1 MKLAKKTLS
10 VFLSLLMI
18 FSVCSVGLTGIT
30 ASAAAGDS
38 KYTHAEVV
46 AALNEVVAQGYS
58 AKSSGNAT
66 NITGDN
72 GKLLAAAEA
81 VFDYAVKTYRGGR
94 ADNSANNSSDTLYN
108 AFINEFSADFSS
120 ATALNTVKAFA
131 KDIIY
136 PAGTT
141 VYGYES
147 RASLKGSYTYTEKT
161 STFIDTGAGY
171 LASKGTD
178 VTNYSE
184 VPASAYKSNP
194 PYSVTKTVDI
204 EVGIDNYLQTF
215 SRIEDIPSSFL
226 TSVSYNYAHTTGK
239 YAEVTST
246 SKSGG
251 TFSRKTYT
259 TGITTWAW
267 NYMSAKPVRVVE
279 KNTTAKKYLL
289 SIEKYFNED
298 IFALTQADLLAM
310 SVSEIEKLYTESQGF
325 YAMAKENFSAAT
337 LAHFGMSLDKIEAFM
352 TMLDFAYRVIIG
364 KHGIDTLN
372 QYIGTEYNKE
382 SYAEMSSLYTKVNKA
397 YNIVDTMD
405 TEILEFILDEY
416 EYSDEYSAIDL
427 AEAKAYIDELY
438 DIMTEQR
445 LEELV
450 ASMTAT
456 YNDYYSLLDKENIEV
471 PTDAEIIGLVQ
482 KTDSYNSVLAT
493 YTGYSYYRTYYTTEH
508 EAAWN
513 DFCAKLDEVAEV
525 RDLKATFQTYYDF
538 FMPIIFTTMIVDL
551 SNDAAM
557 DLYENIETNLTNLK
571 NNYTDIKNQW
581 GETIA
586 NKIFTINYEGTD
598 YLLQDLVESVKSTG
612 LNALKQNLIDR
623 TIAQLDAV
631 MVFKDV
637 TVVNFDNFADVKSTI
652 SHFDYDL
659 YDYVN
664 GKGWL
669 DSTQTS
675 KYAMVQTLLDRY
687 HAFSTTDGKAF
698 FDEDFTFAD
707 ENGNFAVR
715 EAGDQVDASGK
726 QIGYP
731 ADIAR
736 SGAEDN
742 FVVNEQIMV
751 DTIARI
757 DNFIVSRDF
766 GALVGFVDVETEEPT
781 DLKTFVSQML
791 SDMLY
796 TDELINTLVGAIFP
810 MICDLIETE
819 LVGAIGGMDGAWV
832 DDDGVPWL
840 DLNAL
845 AGIGGNIA
853 LYLDNSYAP
862 SHDGGNQK
870 DFPTV
875 FKELGLYI
883 YPSTLAESL
892 SVSNPSYYGKDSEI
906 YKALT
911 AAGRDWSKLVA
922 EDDPDTLDVDETKIL
937 EFAWGVYD
945 EDSFLDTIAC
955 ILDSILPILQA
966 VFTNGGFSEEVS
978 NAAIAYSPELLT
990 VDDVFIRG
998 GLRLTIDPLN
1008 AYSTLIV
1015 PLFEVLG
1022 VENIPALNA
1031 GCSGDDITRAVFGTL
1046 LDRVDAILDA
1056 PLSNILDILPNLVY
1070 FLSMDS
1076 VQEIID
1082 GLKIKLNLN
1091 IHEVEVIDF
1100 DGWLG
1105 YLLDGVDGILA
1116 EKIAF
1121 DIELKIAD
1129 LLDLYD
1135 LLGFEI
1141 TNFNE
1146 VINFL
1151 LPTLGLDIKLPHLKQ
1166 QEIIFCSDWGYNAA
1180 GRVDLESNKGDLLY
1194 WLLDYII
1201 SAIADGTLIDALLGS
1216 AGEEKEETTPG
1227 LGEGVASGVEID
1239 LGDPMLNNIID
1250 KIINTVAQNQDDA
1263 LAAIVELLNPVT
1275 YDLEDMDWLE
1285 STWNYN
1291 GIEGANQM
1299 SIVYLNY
1306 GNDWTREKSEYLVEN
1321 AASLIDAVLEMANV
1335 EDVED
1340 LGAMLQDTVNGL
1352 FTNKNI
1358 TALVKMLGG
1367 LGDSASAVITDV
1379 VKNQVGINLDS
1390 WFIAFGYLFPA
1401 ETWKEDAEIID
1412 PSSRNYVNN
1421 FGVEG
1426 IANEDG
1432 TISWFFNRMPLVDGD
1447 GYTFIN
1453 ILSRL
1458 LGEASILVEFLFAGE
1473 DISAFETLLTVKGY
1487 ETYDTSI
1494 GLLLEMLGV
1503 QNLPTQADFNADAM
1517 GSFTNMLMALLDWFY
1532 ALTSSD
1538 NMIEQLIELIPNL
1551 FYFIESN
1558 GLSTLLHNLLMPVL
1572 VLVDTVRPIFDVDIN
1587 GLLSYIV
1594 SDILNYGT
1602 LDTAGLLQLLVD
1614 GINVHFSDLD
1624 YVWYSVDINNLKV
1637 SEIIKILDTY
1647 MGTNLYESGL
1657 VQVGIKGY
1665 CSGIEKVENTAVG
1678 TVYKSTVDAADTV
1691 TILVTALLDCL
1702 SYPTADGATNGDAI
1716 FGFIAEKT
1724 GNAEIAEIYPV
1735 IADVIAGVDVKY
1747 TEPDW
1752 GYMFTSSDLF
1762 STTLPTPSIVYL
1774 GYNTDWTPEVAD
1786 SVYGVLDEVLDLV
1799 LPTVLDEG
1807 ETLDTLINGLLE
1819 DNVYSDAILT
1829 EIVEL
1834 IVNAIAGL
1842 DSTLRNV
1849 IDVVVDTDIASWFTM
1864 CEETVDEEGNTVYV
1878 CTEKWGIDAAAD
1890 ADKKDLFIAGLKK
1903 VLTPANSLLAWLFFG
1918 EEYAF
1923 FTGSET
1929 DAEGNYVYNDII
1941 KLNGGEGYAYGL
1953 VPIFEALGCEM
1964 APASDYYDAST
1975 GTYNTADAVEGIL
1988 NSVFALVDK
1997 ISANP
2002 VEEVFNLLPNIIYF
2016 VNADGLVSSVNNLL
2030 APVDGLIEMLSPI
2043 ISEDGSKVS
2052 IGGLLE
2058 PTVGFDISNITT
2070 ETLLNIG
2077 VDKGFVFSEEIVE
2090 IISTL
2095 YVGNL
2100 VEFESANGNKAYRL
2114 DVSEA
2119 ENDVLTI
2126 VLCLALDLFKLN
2138 KETFAPLM
2146 GEDVYDTVVT
2156 LIAGAVADFS
2166 YIDPDW
2172 AYMYEGEDALS
2183 QLLANNLPARTEEN
2197 SIVYTQYTNN
2207 WNKATADYLDSILFD
2222 LIKGITESA
2231 RDDGKTVGILLDDAI
2246 TNGLYQDDILDSLIE
2261 AVVGLMLDYEEII
2274 KGAGALLG
2282 AESIADWFDYCTVT
2296 TDANGETVV
2305 TCTKD
2310 WGIDSAPTNAAKR
2323 TAFVEAFV
2331 TALEPAYRLLG
2342 WLLFGEE
2349 YEFLDGTTSEVLITI
2364 KGGNGYAE
2372 AFVPLLEAL
2381 GCTMGADT
2389 DSGIKAPEEFY
2400 VNGELDMEQ
2409 AVRDVFTALTD
2420 VLAEICG
2427 DMNKGAIDV
2436 MLEKLPNVV
2445 YFINAG
2451 GLKSVVNNLLQP
2463 VNFILEVLEP
2473 MGVNVDFS
2481 TLVKQIDITN
2491 VDFYAIFGLV
2501 EDLVDL
2507 YFPADVQKFVAEF
2520 YMGEVVKFTSAN
2532 GKQAFRMQYTEAES
2546 RADMITILISLVLDA
2561 AQDPRNEGKLSDWL
2575 GEDIYWSIM
2584 NVLRIEK
2591 CKDMEEYNWI
2601 LTEYANTGKQ
2611 FSAIETSTRYSVY
2624 NEYWTK
2630 DKAQYMADNFN
2641 PLVSNVLCLLGLE
2654 INGTVTHDIYDLL
2667 DVVISENLY
2676 TQEMADTILNAIKDL
2691 LANLTELEPYG
2702 EYIVD
2707 VLNTAF
2713 GIDLSV
2719 YDTMTVTITEGTREE
2734 FEAALVQMLTPVVPL
2749 LEVILCGENISLF
2762 YELDGDETIVIFGSE
2777 GYAYGIIPLFEALG
2791 CTMPTPEEY
2800 KAAVENNPEAAI
2812 RYLTTPLLD
2821 RVDAVM
2827 ADPLNGILEILP
2839 AAMYF
2844 INSNGLETAFTNLVA
2859 AVDTVLVGLE
2869 PVVGARSLEELL
2881 DIDLSEFDAEYIL
2894 DMLVDM
2900 LNESTGMDFSSL
2912 AVNLVAEL
2920 TFGEVVDYVSANSET
2935 YYTMNTDGVDNAD
2948 MTTAVLRM
2956 AIDFI
2961 TTEENLEKIKVLLA
2975 DAVTDEDAYNS
2986 ICSILDTLA
2995 EYAAEDPGM
3004 SKAMSF
3010 IYAVFEAATEA
3021 IEKTDDVYHDVNNS
3035 WQFILKLLSTSEE
3048 PLLRDFADNLKGTLN
3063 KYFDGIFDEE
3073 GLAPDGVMTFW
3084 DRLVAF
3090 FQRIG
3095 EFFRKLFG
3103 ME

>member
-18 FSVCSVGLTGIT
+18 FSTCSVCLTGFSFT
-30 ASAAAGDS
+30 AAAATGTAASVKTAISAAASKINSKSAASNAYSYSGDDGTVMNAAEEVYAYTVS
-38 KYTHAEVV
+38 LRGGTGSTSSNNSTRSLLATVASKTGYTSGANYNALMRLINPTGTTVIGYENRSECYKESRHWAGQDHKYPSLPANSITKTVNVKATLDNVLCTYDDVNDIPSTILLDVTYKYGHTYGQTASDGSYNWRKGYLCKAYRWNYLNSVTRTVNSQNTTAASELQAYAAYFTDARLATTAKDLLDKTSTELQANYDEAYAKYTS
-46 AALNEVVAQGYS
+46 LTTKYS
-58 AKSSGNAT
+58 ATVVNHFFDTAAIEAYIGEVEFALQVVLAQPAMQIMLDAMKKGYDASDIDDMTSVYAT
-66 NITGDN
+66 A
-72 GKLLAAAEA
+72 KEA
-81 VFDYAVKTYRGGR
+81 YDIIKNYNEEVFNFVI
-94 ADNSANNSSDTLYN
+94 ANYPGFDDFSFDGAT
-108 AFINEFSADFSS
+108 AFINQ
-120 ATALNTVKAFA
+120 L
-131 KDIIY
+131 Y
-136 PAGTT
+136 
-141 VYGYES
+141 Y
-147 RASLKGSYTYTEKT
+147 
-161 STFIDTGAGY
+161 
-171 LASKGTD
+171 
-178 VTNYSE
+178 
-184 VPASAYKSNP
+184 
-194 PYSVTKTVDI
+194 DI
-204 EVGIDNYLQTF
+204 ELYQLRELKKTIDADIAANEAKVADPLNETDITD
-215 SRIEDIPSSFL
+215 IELAALKDRLDGYQASWAQYSAEANAAVF
-226 TSVSYNYAHTTGK
+226 TEGK
-239 YAEVTST
+239 DYIIEFRA
-246 SKSGG
+246 
-251 TFSRKTYT
+251 
-259 TGITTWAW
+259 A
-267 NYMSAKPVRVVE
+267 VVE
-279 KNTTAKKYLL
+279 KINTRNADVDYEAFYAYYLPYIFANIADWSKDEIVTRYNEDTAKQTELDASY
-289 SIEKYFNED
+289 EKHY
-298 IFALTQADLLAM
+298 
-310 SVSEIEKLYTESQGF
+310 G
-325 YAMAKENFSAAT
+325 
-337 LAHFGMSLDKIEAFM
+337 
-352 TMLDFAYRVIIG
+352 IIG
-364 KHGIDTLN
+364 
-372 QYIGTEYNKE
+372 
-382 SYAEMSSLYTKVNKA
+382 
-397 YNIVDTMD
+397 
-405 TEILEFILDEY
+405 
-416 EYSDEYSAIDL
+416 
-427 AEAKAYIDELY
+427 
-438 DIMTEQR
+438 
-445 LEELV
+445 EELV
-450 ASMTAT
+450 NTVFTIT
-456 YNDYYSLLDKENIEV
+456 YNDEPTLL
-471 PTDAEIIGLVQ
+471 TDAVADYISRLLV
-482 KTDSYNSVLAT
+482 VA
-493 YTGYSYYRTYYTTEH
+493 
-508 EAAWN
+508 
-513 DFCAKLDEVAEV
+513 DE
-525 RDLKATFQTYYDF
+525 
-538 FMPIIFTTMIVDL
+538 
-551 SNDAAM
+551 
-557 DLYENIETNLTNLK
+557 K
-571 NNYTDIKNQW
+571 NNT
-581 GETIA
+581 
-586 NKIFTINYEGTD
+586 
-598 YLLQDLVESVKSTG
+598 
-612 LNALKQNLIDR
+612 
-623 TIAQLDAV
+623 QLDAV
-631 MVFKDV
+631 AEYVG
-637 TVVNFDNFADVKSTI
+637 TSTEINFSNFVGLKTSINNINHDLYNIVLDNGLVDDERKAIYDALDELLKKYDAFVASGGFADFEQT
-652 SHFDYDL
+652 HYHDG
-659 YDYVN
+659 N
-664 GKGWL
+664 GIFV
-669 DSTQTS
+669 T
-675 KYAMVQTLLDRY
+675 RY
-687 HAFSTTDGKAF
+687 
-698 FDEDFTFAD
+698 
-707 ENGNFAVR
+707 
-715 EAGDQVDASGK
+715 AGDQRDAGGE
-726 QIGYP
+726 QLGFVN
-731 ADIAR
+731 DVAR
-736 SGAEDN
+736 EGEAENYDVTEAKVNETIVKLDN
-742 FVVNEQIMV
+742 FL
-751 DTIARI
+751 
-757 DNFIVSRDF
+757 VSEDF
-766 GALVGFVDVETEEPT
+766 CSLVGFEDEEGNPYGNLSEAIE
-781 DLKTFVSQML
+781 DLIQTNLF
-791 SDMLY
+791 
-796 TDELINTLVGAIFP
+796 TDELINTLIAAIFP
-810 MICDLIETE
+810 MVCNLLSDMLGDLSSLDI
-819 LVGAIGGMDGAWV
+819 
-832 DDDGVPWL
+832 DGVSESPDPNAAARIDLSVLSNGDFKGQL
-840 DLNAL
+840 DLY
-845 AGIGGNIA
+845 I
-853 LYLDNSYAP
+853 
-862 SHDGGNQK
+862 DGQ
-870 DFPTV
+870 
-875 FKELGLYI
+875 Y
-883 YPSTLAESL
+883 ST
-892 SVSNPSYYGKDSEI
+892 K
-906 YKALT
+906 
-911 AAGRDWSKLVA
+911 KLV
-922 EDDPDTLDVDETKIL
+922 DVFEGLGIYLYPQSFAKKVPAKYAETK
-937 EFAWGVYD
+937 
-945 EDSFLDTIAC
+945 S
-955 ILDSILPILQA
+955 
-966 VFTNGGFSEEVS
+966 
-978 NAAIAYSPELLT
+978 
-990 VDDVFIRG
+990 
-998 GLRLTIDPLN
+998 
-1008 AYSTLIV
+1008 
-1015 PLFEVLG
+1015 
-1022 VENIPALNA
+1022 ALNA
-1031 GCSGDDITRAVFGTL
+1031 AGLDWNKFADEEGEIVLDFVWGVTDYNSFVNVVGVIFDALLPLLKTL
-1046 LDRVDAILDA
+1046 LAGSNYSQKIENLAYAKAYDMVVKDALDLGFLGKPDISIISA
-1056 PLSNILDILPNLVY
+1056 EANANLQLSIAGEKVFKDMWIPVMEALGVTESGYDLSGLGINGTYSFKSINANSTSAQIADAMFSPLLVIIEQLKYQPLEKVLDILPQLVY
-1070 FLSMDS
+1070 TLSFDS
-1076 VQEIID
+1076 IQSMIDDIQIDIAAEIEIND
-1082 GLKIKLNLN
+1082 FKSLKI
-1091 IHEVEVIDF
+1091 VEIFGWEPDL
-1100 DGWLG
+1100 DWLG
-1105 YLLDGVDGILA
+1105 NLLKGTLNGFLP
-1116 EKIAF
+1116 AF
-1121 DIELKIAD
+1121 DIPLALAD
-1129 LLDLYD
+1129 MVNLEEM
-1135 LLGFEI
+1135 LGFEYTNLNSLIAYVLETLGMTGLELPTINAGEII
-1141 TNFNE
+1141 TCASLNRNAPSASSAGKRDKLTADRADVFY
-1146 VINFL
+1146 FL
-1151 LPTLGLDIKLPHLKQ
+1151 LKYIVSAVGNEEFLEGIIEFIQLSQLDLTVDTDGDGVPDAPAEEPEPVELPDLVYN
-1166 QEIIFCSDWGYNAA
+1166 IINNVNA
-1180 GRVDLESNKGDLLY
+1180 
-1194 WLLDYII
+1194 
-1201 SAIADGTLIDALLGS
+1201 
-1216 AGEEKEETTPG
+1216 
-1227 LGEGVASGVEID
+1227 
-1239 LGDPMLNNIID
+1239 DPMS
-1250 KIINTVAQNQDDA
+1250 A
-1263 LAAIVELLNPVT
+1263 LAALVELFVPQRYEKEDIDWVVSQ
-1275 YDLEDMDWLE
+1275 YDYA
-1285 STWNYN
+1285 S
-1291 GIEGANQM
+1291 IEGINDA

-1306 GNDWTREKSEYLVEN
+1306 GNDWTKQKADYLVDNVDAIVESVLKMTGSEETSIN
-1321 AASLIDAVLEMANV
+1321 ALIQKAFNDILTNDSITAIISGLS
-1335 EDVED
+1335 D
-1340 LGAMLQDTVNGL
+1340 LGTLLGDEFIYDLLDRELEVDLTAMNDAFAYLFVTDEDRAEEDFVEPLKPTDAGYENIYAITAAQDAEGNIIWSYNGTQFADGDAETFVDLLCESIKEFAPLIAAFLKGENIGL
-1352 FTNKNI
+1352 FNDAI
-1358 TALVKMLGG
+1358 EFLGYENYA
-1367 LGDSASAVITDV
+1367 DS
-1379 VKNQVGINLDS
+1379 VGIFFEL
-1390 WFIAFGYLFPA
+1390 L
-1401 ETWKEDAEIID
+1401 
-1412 PSSRNYVNN
+1412 
-1421 FGVEG
+1421 G
-1426 IANEDG
+1426 IADVMTQAEYEAYCDANGDIAALNY
-1432 TISWFFNRMPLVDGD
+1432 TVKQLFNWVDG
-1447 GYTFIN
+1447 Y
-1453 ILSRL
+1453 ILEGNTVQKIVEL
-1458 LGEASILVEFLFAGE
+1458 L
-1473 DISAFETLLTVKGY
+1473 
-1487 ETYDTSI
+1487 
-1494 GLLLEMLGV
+1494 
-1503 QNLPTQADFNADAM
+1503 
-1517 GSFTNMLMALLDWFY
+1517 
-1532 ALTSSD
+1532 
-1538 NMIEQLIELIPNL
+1538 PNL
-1551 FYFIESN
+1551 VYFIESN
-1558 GLSTLLHNLLMPVL
+1558 GISTVIHNLLMPVL
-1572 VLVDTVRPIFDVDIN
+1572 VILDTVRPIIDIDLN
-1587 GLLSYIV
+1587 AVASLLI
-1594 SDILNYGT
+1594 SDLINYGEI
-1602 LDTAGLLQLLVD
+1602 DTDVLLQFIS
-1614 GINVHFSDLD
+1614 GIYVNDDLD
-1624 YVWYSVDINNLKV
+1624 YKWFSVDLGNLTLSNIVPLVDIYFGTDFASSQLINPGLK
-1637 SEIIKILDTY
+1637 
-1647 MGTNLYESGL
+1647 GL
-1657 VQVGIKGY
+1657 
-1665 CSGIEKVENTAVG
+1665 CSGVAEYDSVADAKA
-1678 TVYKSTVDAADTV
+1678 YKTNMDAADAI
-1691 TILVTALLDCL
+1691 TILL
-1702 SYPTADGATNGDAI
+1702 SSVLEAAEYEVADGKTNGDI
-1716 FGFIAEKT
+1716 ICEFVDAELVKK
-1724 GNAEIAEIYPV
+1724 GEEPKAAEIYSV
-1735 IADVIAGVDVKY
+1735 VVDLIKGLEISY
-1747 TEPDW
+1747 TVPNW
-1752 GYMFTSSDLF
+1752 GYMLTADAQLEEKVV
-1762 STTLPTPSIVYL
+1762 LPTPSIVYL

-1819 DNVYSDAILT
+1819 DNVYSDKVLN
-1829 EIVEL
+1829 ELVEL
-1834 IVNAIAGL
+1834 IVNAIATL
-1842 DSTLRNV
+1842 DVTLRDL
-1849 IDVVVDTDIASWFTM
+1849 IDVAIDTDIAAWFAM
-1864 CEETVDEEGNTVYV
+1864 CEETVGEDGKTKFV
-1878 CTEKWGIDAAAD
+1878 CTKNWGIDAAAE
-1890 ADKKDLFIAGLKK
+1890 ADKKDLFVAALKE
-1903 VLTPANSLLAWLFFG
+1903 VLTPAERLLAWLFFG
-1918 EEYAF
+1918 KDIAL
-1923 FTGSET
+1923 FTGSEV
-1929 DAEGNYVYNDII
+1929 DADGEYVYNDII
-1941 KLNGGEGYAYGL
+1941 TVNGGEGYAYGL

-1964 APASDYYDAST
+1964 KPASAYAT
-1975 GTYNTADAVEGIL
+1975 TADAVEGLINAL
-1988 NSVFALVDK
+1988 FARVDE
-1997 ISANP
+1997 ITANP
-2002 VEEVFNLLPNIIYF
+2002 VEEVFKLLPNIVYF
-2016 VNADGLVSSVNNLL
+2016 VNADGLVSCVNNLL
-2030 APVDGLIEMLSPI
+2030 QPVDGLVEMLSPV

-2172 AYMYEGEDALS
+2172 AYMYEGEDALA

-2207 WNKATADYLDSILFD
+2207 WNKETADYLDSILFD

-2246 TNGLYQDDILDSLIE
+2246 TNGLYQDDILDSFIE

-2436 MLEKLPNVV
+2436 MLEKLPNVI

-2463 VNFILEVLEP
+2463 VNFILEALEP
-2473 MGVNVDFS
+2473 VGVNVDFS

-2491 VDFYAIFGLV
+2491 IDFYAIFALV
-2501 EDLVDL
+2501 EDLVGL
-2507 YFPADVQKFVAEF
+2507 SFPADVQKFVAEF

-2561 AQDPRNEGKLSDWL
+2561 AQDPGNEGKLSDWL
-2575 GEDIYWSIM
+2575 GEDVYWAIM

-2667 DVVISENLY
+2667 DVVISDNLY

-2734 FEAALVQMLTPVVPL
+2734 FETALVQMLTPVVPL

-2791 CTMPTPEEY
+2791 CEMPTPEEY
-2800 KAAVENNPEAAI
+2800 KEAVENNPEAAI

-2956 AIDFI
+2956 ALDFI
-2961 TTEENLEKIKVLLA
+2961 TTEENLEQIKVLLA

-3021 IEKTDDVYHDVNNS
+3021 IEKTDDAYHDVNNS

>member
-108 AFINEFSADFSS
+108 AFINEFSADFSN

-204 EVGIDNYLQTF
+204 EVGVDNYLQTF

-405 TEILEFILDEY
+405 TEILDFILDEY
-416 EYSDEYSAIDL
+416 EYSEEYSAIDL

-731 ADIAR
+731 KDIAR

-845 AGIGGNIA
+845 VGISGQLA
-853 LYLDNSYAP
+853 LYLDTARAA
-862 SHDGGNQK
+862 SHDGGDQK
-870 DFPTV
+870 DFPTL

-883 YPSTLAESL
+883 YPYTLAESL

-906 YKALT
+906 YKTLT

-922 EDDPDTLDVDETKIL
+922 EDDPDTLDVDETKLL

-955 ILDSILPILQA
+955 VLDSILPILQA
-966 VFTNGGFSEEVS
+966 VFTNSGFSEEVS
-978 NAAIAYSPELLT
+978 NAAIAYSPSLLG

-1046 LDRVDAILDA
+1046 LDRVDEILDA
-1056 PLSNILDILPNLVY
+1056 PLSSILDILPNLVY

-1082 GLKIKLNLN
+1082 GLNIKLNLN

-1105 YLLDGVDGILA
+1105 YLLDGLDGILA
-1116 EKIAF
+1116 EKISF
-1121 DIELKIAD
+1121 DINLAISD

-1180 GRVDLESNKGDLLY
+1180 GRVDLEANKGDLLY
-1194 WLLDYII
+1194 WFLNYII

-1227 LGEGVASGVEID
+1227 LGEGITSGVEID
-1239 LGDPMLNNIID
+1239 LGDPMLNNVID

-1321 AASLIDAVLEMANV
+1321 AASLIDAVLEMAKV

-1352 FTNKNI
+1352 FTNENI

-1551 FYFIESN
+1551 FYFLESN

-1702 SYPTADGATNGDAI
+1702 SYPTADGTTNGDAI

-1735 IADVIAGVDVKY
+1735 IADVIAGVDIKY

-1752 GYMFTSSDLF
+1752 GYMFESADEF
-1762 STTLPTPSIVYL
+1762 SLTLPTPSIVYL

-1975 GTYNTADAVEGIL
+1975 GTYNTADAVEGLINAL
-1988 NSVFALVDK
+1988 FARIDE
-1997 ISANP
+1997 ITANP
-2002 VEEVFNLLPNIIYF
+2002 VEEVFKLLPNIVYF

-2172 AYMYEGEDALS
+2172 AYMYEGEDALA

-2207 WNKATADYLDSILFD
+2207 WNEATADYLDSILFD

-2231 RDDGKTVGILLDDAI
+2231 RDDGKTVGILLDNAI
-2246 TNGLYQDDILDSLIE
+2246 TNGLYQDEILDSLIE

-2420 VLAEICG
+2420 WLAEICG
-2427 DMNKGAIDV
+2427 DMNKGTIDV

-2473 MGVNVDFS
+2473 MGVSVDFS

-2561 AQDPRNEGKLSDWL
+2561 AQDPGNEGKLSDWL

-2667 DVVISENLY
+2667 DVVISDNLY

-2734 FEAALVQMLTPVVPL
+2734 FETALVQMLTPVVPL

-2791 CTMPTPEEY
+2791 CEMPTPEEY

-2956 AIDFI
+2956 ALDFI
-2961 TTEENLEKIKVLLA
+2961 TTEENLEQIKVLLA

-3010 IYAVFEAATEA
+3010 IYAVFEAATETL
-3021 IEKTDDVYHDVNNS
+3021 EKTDDAYHDVNNS
-3035 WQFILKLLSTSEE
+3035 WQFILKLLSTSDE

>member
-1 MKLAKKTLS
+1 M
-10 VFLSLLMI
+10 
-18 FSVCSVGLTGIT
+18 
-30 ASAAAGDS
+30 
-38 KYTHAEVV
+38 
-46 AALNEVVAQGYS
+46 
-58 AKSSGNAT
+58 
-66 NITGDN
+66 
-72 GKLLAAAEA
+72 
-81 VFDYAVKTYRGGR
+81 
-94 ADNSANNSSDTLYN
+94 
-108 AFINEFSADFSS
+108 
-120 ATALNTVKAFA
+120 
-131 KDIIY
+131 
-136 PAGTT
+136 
-141 VYGYES
+141 
-147 RASLKGSYTYTEKT
+147 
-161 STFIDTGAGY
+161 
-171 LASKGTD
+171 
-178 VTNYSE
+178 
-184 VPASAYKSNP
+184 
-194 PYSVTKTVDI
+194 
-204 EVGIDNYLQTF
+204 
-215 SRIEDIPSSFL
+215 
-226 TSVSYNYAHTTGK
+226 
-239 YAEVTST
+239 
-246 SKSGG
+246 
-251 TFSRKTYT
+251 
-259 TGITTWAW
+259 
-267 NYMSAKPVRVVE
+267 
-279 KNTTAKKYLL
+279 
-289 SIEKYFNED
+289 
-298 IFALTQADLLAM
+298 
-310 SVSEIEKLYTESQGF
+310 
-325 YAMAKENFSAAT
+325 
-337 LAHFGMSLDKIEAFM
+337 
-352 TMLDFAYRVIIG
+352 
-364 KHGIDTLN
+364 
-372 QYIGTEYNKE
+372 
-382 SYAEMSSLYTKVNKA
+382 
-397 YNIVDTMD
+397 
-405 TEILEFILDEY
+405 
-416 EYSDEYSAIDL
+416 
-427 AEAKAYIDELY
+427 
-438 DIMTEQR
+438 
-445 LEELV
+445 
-450 ASMTAT
+450 
-456 YNDYYSLLDKENIEV
+456 
-471 PTDAEIIGLVQ
+471 
-482 KTDSYNSVLAT
+482 
-493 YTGYSYYRTYYTTEH
+493 
-508 EAAWN
+508 
-513 DFCAKLDEVAEV
+513 
-525 RDLKATFQTYYDF
+525 
-538 FMPIIFTTMIVDL
+538 
-551 SNDAAM
+551 
-557 DLYENIETNLTNLK
+557 
-571 NNYTDIKNQW
+571 
-581 GETIA
+581 
-586 NKIFTINYEGTD
+586 
-598 YLLQDLVESVKSTG
+598 
-612 LNALKQNLIDR
+612 
-623 TIAQLDAV
+623 
-631 MVFKDV
+631 
-637 TVVNFDNFADVKSTI
+637 
-652 SHFDYDL
+652 
-659 YDYVN
+659 
-664 GKGWL
+664 
-669 DSTQTS
+669 
-675 KYAMVQTLLDRY
+675 
-687 HAFSTTDGKAF
+687 
-698 FDEDFTFAD
+698 
-707 ENGNFAVR
+707 
-715 EAGDQVDASGK
+715 
-726 QIGYP
+726 
-731 ADIAR
+731 
-736 SGAEDN
+736 
-742 FVVNEQIMV
+742 
-751 DTIARI
+751 
-757 DNFIVSRDF
+757 
-766 GALVGFVDVETEEPT
+766 
-781 DLKTFVSQML
+781 
-791 SDMLY
+791 
-796 TDELINTLVGAIFP
+796 
-810 MICDLIETE
+810 
-819 LVGAIGGMDGAWV
+819 
-832 DDDGVPWL
+832 
-840 DLNAL
+840 
-845 AGIGGNIA
+845 
-853 LYLDNSYAP
+853 
-862 SHDGGNQK
+862 
-870 DFPTV
+870 
-875 FKELGLYI
+875 
-883 YPSTLAESL
+883 
-892 SVSNPSYYGKDSEI
+892 
-906 YKALT
+906 
-911 AAGRDWSKLVA
+911 
-922 EDDPDTLDVDETKIL
+922 
-937 EFAWGVYD
+937 
-945 EDSFLDTIAC
+945 
-955 ILDSILPILQA
+955 
-966 VFTNGGFSEEVS
+966 
-978 NAAIAYSPELLT
+978 
-990 VDDVFIRG
+990 
-998 GLRLTIDPLN
+998 
-1008 AYSTLIV
+1008 
-1015 PLFEVLG
+1015 
-1022 VENIPALNA
+1022 
-1031 GCSGDDITRAVFGTL
+1031 
-1046 LDRVDAILDA
+1046 
-1056 PLSNILDILPNLVY
+1056 
-1070 FLSMDS
+1070 
-1076 VQEIID
+1076 
-1082 GLKIKLNLN
+1082 
-1091 IHEVEVIDF
+1091 
-1100 DGWLG
+1100 
-1105 YLLDGVDGILA
+1105 
-1116 EKIAF
+1116 
-1121 DIELKIAD
+1121 
-1129 LLDLYD
+1129 
-1135 LLGFEI
+1135 
-1141 TNFNE
+1141 
-1146 VINFL
+1146 
-1151 LPTLGLDIKLPHLKQ
+1151 
-1166 QEIIFCSDWGYNAA
+1166 
-1180 GRVDLESNKGDLLY
+1180 
-1194 WLLDYII
+1194 
-1201 SAIADGTLIDALLGS
+1201 
-1216 AGEEKEETTPG
+1216 
-1227 LGEGVASGVEID
+1227 
-1239 LGDPMLNNIID
+1239 
-1250 KIINTVAQNQDDA
+1250 
-1263 LAAIVELLNPVT
+1263 
-1275 YDLEDMDWLE
+1275 
-1285 STWNYN
+1285 
-1291 GIEGANQM
+1291 
-1299 SIVYLNY
+1299 
-1306 GNDWTREKSEYLVEN
+1306 
-1321 AASLIDAVLEMANV
+1321 
-1335 EDVED
+1335 
-1340 LGAMLQDTVNGL
+1340 
-1352 FTNKNI
+1352 
-1358 TALVKMLGG
+1358 
-1367 LGDSASAVITDV
+1367 
-1379 VKNQVGINLDS
+1379 
-1390 WFIAFGYLFPA
+1390 
-1401 ETWKEDAEIID
+1401 
-1412 PSSRNYVNN
+1412 
-1421 FGVEG
+1421 
-1426 IANEDG
+1426 
-1432 TISWFFNRMPLVDGD
+1432 
-1447 GYTFIN
+1447 
-1453 ILSRL
+1453 
-1458 LGEASILVEFLFAGE
+1458 
-1473 DISAFETLLTVKGY
+1473 
-1487 ETYDTSI
+1487 
-1494 GLLLEMLGV
+1494 
-1503 QNLPTQADFNADAM
+1503 
-1517 GSFTNMLMALLDWFY
+1517 
-1532 ALTSSD
+1532 
-1538 NMIEQLIELIPNL
+1538 
-1551 FYFIESN
+1551 
-1558 GLSTLLHNLLMPVL
+1558 
-1572 VLVDTVRPIFDVDIN
+1572 
-1587 GLLSYIV
+1587 
-1594 SDILNYGT
+1594 
-1602 LDTAGLLQLLVD
+1602 
-1614 GINVHFSDLD
+1614 
-1624 YVWYSVDINNLKV
+1624 
-1637 SEIIKILDTY
+1637 
-1647 MGTNLYESGL
+1647 
-1657 VQVGIKGY
+1657 
-1665 CSGIEKVENTAVG
+1665 
-1678 TVYKSTVDAADTV
+1678 
-1691 TILVTALLDCL
+1691 
-1702 SYPTADGATNGDAI
+1702 
-1716 FGFIAEKT
+1716 
-1724 GNAEIAEIYPV
+1724 
-1735 IADVIAGVDVKY
+1735 
-1747 TEPDW
+1747 
-1752 GYMFTSSDLF
+1752 
-1762 STTLPTPSIVYL
+1762 
-1774 GYNTDWTPEVAD
+1774 
-1786 SVYGVLDEVLDLV
+1786 
-1799 LPTVLDEG
+1799 
-1807 ETLDTLINGLLE
+1807 
-1819 DNVYSDAILT
+1819 
-1829 EIVEL
+1829 
-1834 IVNAIAGL
+1834 NAIAGL

-2058 PTVGFDISNITT
+2058 PTVGFDISNMTT

-2172 AYMYEGEDALS
+2172 AYMYEGEDALA

-2501 EDLVDL
+2501 EDLVEL

-2667 DVVISENLY
+2667 DVVISDNLY

-2791 CTMPTPEEY
+2791 CEMPTPEEY

-2956 AIDFI
+2956 ALDFI
-2961 TTEENLEKIKVLLA
+2961 TTEENLEQIKVLLA

-3021 IEKTDDVYHDVNNS
+3021 IEKTDDAYHDVNNS